1 MIRQSARLM
10 SSIRSAS
17 EIDDEAA
24 DWAARVD
31 ARGLDVERD
40 SDLRAWLDGDARRA
54 GALLRAQAAISF
66 LDRGRALAGATPVE
80 AAVAAVAQRPSRRA
94 LIAGTG
100 GAAAA
105 ALVGGLGLW
114 AARPQRLDTRL
125 GEIRR
130 VPLADGSLV
139 AMNTKTALDVAMKPR
154 SRRIVL
160 QEGEAWFQ
168 VAKDPVRPFVVAAGP
183 VRVRAVGTAFSVRR
197 ADEAGAGVDV
207 MVTEGVV
214 ETWVE
219 GDPGSRRRLSAG
231 SRVLLASAVSPR
243 VAQSPSE
250 IERSLAWRNGEIA
263 LDGENLEQAAR
274 LFNRYNSRQIVIDD
288 PILARER
295 FVGLFQTNE
304 PESFAAAVAA
314 ALGAAVS
321 DDERTIRIGRADVS

>member
-1 MIRQSARLM
+1 M
-10 SSIRSAS
+10 SSIPSAS
-17 EIDDEAA
+17 EIDAEAA

-31 ARGLDVERD
+31 AHGLDVEHD
-40 SDLRAWLDGDARRA
+40 PELQAWLRGDARRT
-54 GALLRAQAAISF
+54 GAFLRAQAAISF
-66 LDRGRALAGATPVE
+66 LDRGRALASVSPSVE
-80 AAVAAVAQRPSRRA
+80 AVVAERPNRRA
-94 LIAGTG
+94 LITGLG
-100 GAAAA
+100 GALAAA
-105 ALVGGLGLW
+105 FVGGVGFWTL
-114 AARPQRLDTRL
+114 RPQRLDTCL

-139 AMNTKTALDVAMKPR
+139 AINTKTALDVTMKAK

-168 VAKDPVRPFVVAAGP
+168 VAKDPKRPFVVAAGP

-197 ADEAGAGVDV
+197 DAEAGVDV

-214 ETWVE
+214 EAWIE
-219 GDPGSRRRLSAG
+219 GDEVSRRRVSAG
-231 SRVLLASAVSPR
+231 SRIILASAVSPS
-243 VAQSPSE
+243 VAESPSQ

-263 LDGENLEQAAR
+263 LDGESLDQAAK

-288 PILARER
+288 PALARER

-314 ALGAAVS
+314 TLGAVVVE
-321 DDERTIRIGRADVS
+321 DERAIRISRAHSS

>member
-1 MIRQSARLM
+1 M
-10 SSIRSAS
+10 SSIPSAS

-31 ARGLDVERD
+31 AHGLDVEHD
-40 SDLRAWLDGDARRA
+40 PELQAWLRGDARRA
-54 GALLRAQAAISF
+54 GAFLRAQAAISF
-66 LDRGRALAGATPVE
+66 LDRGRALASVTPPIE
-80 AAVAAVAQRPSRRA
+80 TIVAERPNRRA
-94 LIAGTG
+94 LLAGLG
-100 GAAAA
+100 GSVAA
-105 ALVGGLGLW
+105 ALAGGVGFWTL
-114 AARPQRLDTRL
+114 RPRRLDTAL

-139 AMNTKTALDVAMKPR
+139 AINTNTTLDVAMKAK

-160 QEGEAWFQ
+160 KQGEAWFQ
-168 VAKDPVRPFVVAAGP
+168 VAKDPKRPFVVAAGA
-183 VRVRAVGTAFSVRR
+183 VRIRAVGTAFSVRR
-197 ADEAGAGVDV
+197 GDDAGAGVDV

-219 GDPGSRRRLSAG
+219 GDERSRRRVSAG
-231 SRVLLASAVSPR
+231 SRVILAGAASPV
-243 VAQSPSE
+243 VAKTPSE

-263 LDGENLEQAAR
+263 LDGESLEQAAK

-288 PILARER
+288 PALARER

-314 ALGAAVS
+314 TLGAVVEGDVQA
-321 DDERTIRIGRADVS
+321 IRISRAHSS

>member
-1 MIRQSARLM
+1 M

-24 DWAARVD
+24 DWAARID

-40 SDLRAWLDGDARRA
+40 PDLQAWLDGDARRA

-66 LDRGRALAGATPVE
+66 LDRGRALAGAAPPRE
-80 AAVAAVAQRPSRRA
+80 AVVAKRPSRRT
-94 LIAGTG
+94 LVAGAG
-100 GAAAA
+100 GAVAA

-114 AARPQRLDTRL
+114 AARPQRLGTRL

-139 AMNTKTALDVAMKPR
+139 AINTKTALDVAMKPD

-160 QEGEAWFQ
+160 REGEAWFQ
-168 VAKDPVRPFVVAAGP
+168 VAKDPDRPFVVAAGP

-214 ETWVE
+214 ETWIE

-231 SRVLLASAVSPR
+231 SRILLASAVLPT
-243 VAQSPSE
+243 VAESPSE

-288 PILARER
+288 PVLARER

-314 ALGAAVS
+314 TLGAAVS
-321 DDERTIRIGRADVS
+321 DDERTIRIGRTHVS

>member
-1 MIRQSARLM
+1 M
-10 SSIRSAS
+10 SSTRSAN

-24 DWAARVD
+24 DWAVRVD

-40 SDLRAWLDGDARRA
+40 PELLAWLDGDARRA

-66 LDRGRALAGATPVE
+66 LDRGRALAGDAPSVE
-80 AAVAAVAQRPSRRA
+80 AVVADRPSRRA
-94 LIAGTG
+94 LIAGVG
-100 GAAAA
+100 GMAA
-105 ALVGGLGLW
+105 ALIGGAGLW
-114 AARPQRLDTRL
+114 TARPQRLDTRL

-139 AMNTKTALDVAMKPR
+139 AINTKTALDVAMRPR

-160 QEGEAWFQ
+160 REGEAWFH
-168 VAKDPVRPFVVAAGP
+168 VAKDPQRPFVVAAGT
-183 VRVRAVGTAFSVRR
+183 VRVQAVGTAFSVRR
-197 ADEAGAGVDV
+197 GDEAAAGVDV

-214 ETWVE
+214 ETWIE
-219 GDPGSRRRLSAG
+219 GDPASRRRVSAG
-231 SRVLLASAVSPR
+231 SRIVLASAVSPM
-243 VAQSPSE
+243 VAESPSE

-274 LFNRYNSRQIVIDD
+274 LFNRYNSRQIVIED
-288 PILARER
+288 PVLARER

-314 ALGAAVS
+314 TLGAVVN
-321 DDERTIRIGRADVS
+321 DDADSIRISRAHIS

>member
-1 MIRQSARLM
+1 M
-10 SSIRSAS
+10 SSISSAS

-31 ARGLDVERD
+31 AHGLDVEHD
-40 SDLRAWLDGDARRA
+40 PELQAWLRGDARRA
-54 GALLRAQAAISF
+54 GAFLRAQAAISF
-66 LDRGRALAGATPVE
+66 LDRGRALASVTPSVE
-80 AAVAAVAQRPSRRA
+80 TIVAERPNRRA
-94 LIAGTG
+94 LLAGLG
-100 GAAAA
+100 GGIAA
-105 ALVGGLGLW
+105 ALAGGVGFWSL
-114 AARPQRLDTRL
+114 RPRRLDTAL

-139 AMNTKTALDVAMKPR
+139 AINTKTSLDVAMKSK

-160 QEGEAWFQ
+160 KQGEAWFQ
-168 VAKDPVRPFVVAAGP
+168 VAKDPKRPFVVVAGP

-197 ADEAGAGVDV
+197 DAEAGIDV

-219 GDPGSRRRLSAG
+219 GDERSRRRVSAG
-231 SRVLLASAVSPR
+231 SRVVLAGAASPVVSET
-243 VAQSPSE
+243 PSE

-263 LDGENLEQAAR
+263 LDGESLEQAAK
-274 LFNRYNSRQIVIDD
+274 LFNRYNSRQIVIED
-288 PILARER
+288 PALARER

-314 ALGAAVS
+314 TLGAVVA
-321 DDERTIRIGRADVS
+321 DDAQAIRISRAHSS

>member
-1 MIRQSARLM
+1 M
-10 SSIRSAS
+10 SSIPSAS
-17 EIDDEAA
+17 EIDEEAA

-31 ARGLDVERD
+31 AHGLDVEHD
-40 SDLRAWLDGDARRA
+40 PDLQAWLRGDARRA
-54 GALLRAQAAISF
+54 GAFLRAQAAISF
-66 LDRGRALAGATPVE
+66 LDRGRALANAEPP
-80 AAVAAVAQRPSRRA
+80 AAVASAKRPSRRA
-94 LIAGTG
+94 LIAGAG
-100 GAAAA
+100 GAVAA
-105 ALVGGLGLW
+105 ALVGGFGAWTL
-114 AARPQRLDTRL
+114 RPQRLDTRL

-139 AMNTKTALDVAMKPR
+139 AINTKTALDVTMKPK

-168 VAKDPVRPFVVAAGP
+168 VAKDPQRPFVVAAGQ

-197 ADEAGAGVDV
+197 GDEAGTGVDV

-219 GDPGSRRRLSAG
+219 GDPGSRRRLAAG
-231 SRVLLASAVSPR
+231 ERVVLASTAAPT
-243 VAQSPSE
+243 VAESPSE

-263 LDGENLEQAAR
+263 LDGESLEQAAK
-274 LFNRYNSRQIVIDD
+274 LFNRYNSRQIVIED
-288 PILARER
+288 PALARER

-314 ALGAAVS
+314 TLGAVVS
-321 DDERTIRIGRADVS
+321 DDARTIKIARARIS

>member
-1 MIRQSARLM
+1 MT
-10 SSIRSAS
+10 SIPSAS

-31 ARGLDVERD
+31 AHGLDVERD
-40 SDLRAWLDGDARRA
+40 PELQAWLKGDARRA

-66 LDRGRALAGATPVE
+66 LDRGRALAHVAPKVE
-80 AAVAAVAQRPSRRA
+80 AVVARCPNRRA
-94 LIAGTG
+94 LIAGAG
-100 GAAAA
+100 GAVAA
-105 ALVGGLGLW
+105 ALVGGIGLW
-114 AARPQRLDTRL
+114 TARPQRLDTRL

-130 VPLADGSLV
+130 VPLADGSMV
-139 AMNTKTALDVAMKPR
+139 AINTKTALEVAMKPQ
-154 SRRIVL
+154 SRHIVL
-160 QEGEAWFQ
+160 KEGEAWFQ
-168 VAKDPVRPFVVAAGP
+168 VAKDPERPFVVAAGP

-197 ADEAGAGVDV
+197 GDDAGAGVDV

-219 GDPGSRRRLSAG
+219 GDPGPRRRLSAG
-231 SRVLLASAVSPR
+231 NRIVLAGAGSPAV
-243 VAQSPSE
+243 AESPSE

-263 LDGENLEQAAR
+263 LDGESLEQAAR

-288 PILARER
+288 PALAQER

-314 ALGAAVS
+314 TLGAVVR
-321 DDERTIRIGRADVS
+321 DDAEVIRINRARIS

>member
-1 MIRQSARLM
+1 MN
-10 SSIRSAS
+10 SIRSAS

-24 DWAARVD
+24 EWAARVD

-40 SDLRAWLDGDARRA
+40 PELQAWLDGDARRA

-66 LDRGRALAGATPVE
+66 LDRGRALAG
-80 AAVAAVAQRPSRRA
+80 VAPLVTADALKRPSRRA
-94 LIAGTG
+94 LVAGAG
-100 GAAAA
+100 GAMAA

-114 AARPQRLDTRL
+114 ITRPQRLGTRL

-139 AMNTKTALDVAMKPR
+139 AINTKTALDVAMKPR
-154 SRRIVL
+154 SRQITLR
-160 QEGEAWFQ
+160 EGEAWFQ
-168 VAKDPVRPFVVAAGP
+168 VAKDPDRPFVVAAGT

-197 ADEAGAGVDV
+197 ADEDGASVDV

-214 ETWVE
+214 ETWIE
-219 GDPGSRRRLSAG
+219 GDPASRRRLSAG
-231 SRVLLASAVSPR
+231 SRVVLASAVSPQ
-243 VAQSPSE
+243 VAESPSE

-263 LDGENLEQAAR
+263 LDGESLEQAAR
-274 LFNRYNSRQIVIDD
+274 LFNRYNSRQILIDD
-288 PILARER
+288 PTLARER

-314 ALGAAVS
+314 TLGAVVS
-321 DDERTIRIGRADVS
+321 DDGRTIRIGRAHIS

>member
-1 MIRQSARLM
+1 M
-10 SSIRSAS
+10 SSTRSAS

-40 SDLRAWLDGDARRA
+40 PEVRAWLAGDARRA

-66 LDRGRALAGATPVE
+66 LDRGRALAGASPTVE
-80 AAVAAVAQRPSRRA
+80 AVVDRRPNRRV
-94 LIAGTG
+94 LIG
-100 GAAAA
+100 GLGGMAA
-105 ALVGGLGLW
+105 ALVGGVGLW
-114 AARPQRLDTRL
+114 AARPQQLDTGL

-130 VPLADGSLV
+130 VPLTDGSLV
-139 AMNTKTALDVAMKPR
+139 AINTKTALEVAMKPR

-160 QEGEAWFQ
+160 KEGEAWFQ
-168 VAKDPVRPFVVAAGP
+168 VAKDPERPFVVAAGP

-197 ADEAGAGVDV
+197 GEEPGAGVDV

-214 ETWVE
+214 ETWIE
-219 GDPGSRRRLSAG
+219 GDPSPRRRVPAG
-231 SRVLLASAVSPR
+231 SRILLASAVSPT
-243 VAQSPSE
+243 VAESPSE

-263 LDGENLEQAAR
+263 LDGESLEQAAR
-274 LFNRYNSRQIVIDD
+274 MFNRYNSRRIVIED
-288 PILARER
+288 PVLARER

-314 ALGAAVS
+314 SLGAVVE
-321 DDERTIRIGRADVS
+321 DDAGVIRISRAHIS

>member
-1 MIRQSARLM
+1 M
-10 SSIRSAS
+10 SSTRSAS

-24 DWAARVD
+24 GWAARVD

-40 SDLRAWLDGDARRA
+40 PELLAWLDGDARRP

-66 LDRGRALAGATPVE
+66 LDRGRALAD
-80 AAVAAVAQRPSRRA
+80 AAPSVDAAAERPNRRA
-94 LIAGTG
+94 LIVTVG
-100 GAAAA
+100 GMAA
-105 ALVGGLGLW
+105 ALIGGAGLW

-139 AMNTKTALDVAMKPR
+139 AINTKTALDVAMKPR

-160 QEGEAWFQ
+160 REGEAWFQ
-168 VAKDPVRPFVVAAGP
+168 VAKDPARPFIVEAGT

-197 ADEAGAGVDV
+197 GEEVGAGVDV

-214 ETWVE
+214 ETWIE
-219 GDPGSRRRLSAG
+219 GDPAPRRRVSAG
-231 SRVLLASAVSPR
+231 SRIVLASAVSPT
-243 VAQSPSE
+243 VAEGPSE

-263 LDGENLEQAAR
+263 LDGETLEQAAR
-274 LFNRYNSRQIVIDD
+274 LFNRYNSHQILIED

-314 ALGAAVS
+314 TLGAVVS
-321 DDERTIRIGRADVS
+321 DDAGVIRISRAHVS